1 MRCKK
6 LITVFAVI
14 AGALMASSCSKQ
26 GKDTDP
32 NVLLP
37 EITLGNFVDEETPL
51 SEIIGDYRLI
61 SLETTDE
68 SLIGGRTNKI
78 IKKDGHIFV
87 RSNNEVLMFG
97 ENGKFQDKLS
107 RVGGGPEEY
116 ESIFDYDIVPEYGE
130 IWVSSNRG
138 IVRYKYPSMEFNGTI
153 PLNFFASSF
162 KYLSNG
168 TFIAYTPEDIVYK
181 VVSTEGKVLN
191 EYFEKDLANS
201 TTFPVQFVRIDN
213 CIATQLGDSNSA
225 VCYVTDSASFKIK
238 DILSPKNEQLATM
251 DINRKYYDLYGYFD
265 FTSKVRQDYAT
276 VGWFRKIG
284 NQALLLVHYPG
295 DQKMEQGTIVVD
307 NGSSVKEYVVWP
319 NDKNVIIND
328 ICDTPEARYIVTFGS
343 CDSDDSFIFILPN
356 EDEEAN
362 PTLLE
367 VKKLK

>member
-1 MRCKK
+1 MTLNNFIKAF
-6 LITVFAVI
+6 FAISAIV
-14 AGALMASSCSKQ
+14 MASSCSKQ
-26 GKDTDP
+26 RKEIDP

-37 EITLGNFVDEETPL
+37 EITLGNFVDTKTPL

-61 SLETTDE
+61 PLETTDE

-97 ENGKFQDKLS
+97 ENGNFQDKLS

-116 ESIFDYDIVPEYGE
+116 ESIFDYDIVPEYDE

-138 IVRYKYPSMEFNGTI
+138 IVRYKYPSMEFSGTI
-153 PLNFFASSF
+153 PLKFFANSF
-162 KYLSNG
+162 KYLGND

-181 VVSTEGKVLN
+181 IVSMYGKVLN

-201 TTFPVQFVRIDN
+201 TTFPVQFVKIDN

-225 VCYVTDSASFKIK
+225 VCYVTDSATFKIK
-238 DILSPKNEQLATM
+238 DILSPKNDQLATT
-251 DINRKYYDLYGYFD
+251 DINRKYFDLYGYFD
-265 FTSKVRQDYAT
+265 FSSKVQQDYAT
-276 VGWFRKIG
+276 MGWFRKIG
-284 NQALLLVHYPG
+284 NQALVMIRYPG
-295 DQKMEQGTIVVD
+295 EGKMEPSIVVD
-307 NGSSVKEYVVWP
+307 NGSTVKEYKIWP
-319 NDKNVIIND
+319 EDKGVIEND
-328 ICDTPEARYIVTFGS
+328 ICDDPDSRFMVTFGA
-343 CDSDDSFIFILPN
+343 CDSDDSFIFILP
-356 EDEEAN
+356 DEEEDAN

>member
-1 MRCKK
+1 MRCKN
-6 LITVFAVI
+6 IIVAFTVI
-14 AGALMASSCSKQ
+14 AIAGMASSCSRQ
-26 GKDTDP
+26 GNDADP

-37 EITLGNFVDEETPL
+37 QITLGSFVDAQTPL

-61 SLETTDE
+61 PLETTDE

-97 ENGKFQDKLS
+97 ENGNFQDKLS

-116 ESIFDYDIVPEYGE
+116 ESLFDYDIVPEYDE

-138 IVRYKYPSMEFNGTI
+138 IVRYKYPSMEFSGTI
-153 PLNFFASSF
+153 PLKFFANSF
-162 KYLSNG
+162 KYLGND

-181 VVSTEGKVLN
+181 VVSMDGKVLN

-238 DILSPKNEQLATM
+238 DILSPKNDQLATTE
-251 DINRKYYDLYGYFD
+251 INRKYYDLYGYFD

-284 NQALLLVHYPG
+284 NQALVFMLNPG
-295 DQKMEQGTIVVD
+295 DERSIIVD
-307 NGSSVKEYVVWP
+307 NGSTVKEYKVWP
-319 NDKNVIIND
+319 EDKNVIKND
-328 ICDTPEARYIVTFGS
+328 ICDTPDVPYLVTFGS

-356 EDEEAN
+356 DDEEAN